1 MVDTSAASPQ
11 PGSQLET
18 AAKSETPRGPAVQ
31 SNRLAS
37 IDALRGFD
45 MFWIIGGGA
54 LVKAVIRLFAD
65 PLPAAVQ
72 EQMSHVP
79 WEGFTAWDLIMP
91 LFLFLVGTSMPFSF
105 ARRLESG
112 RGKAGIYVKV
122 FRRVVILWVLGMI
135 AQGHLLDF
143 DWSTLR
149 LFSNTLQAIAVGYL
163 IAAVAILHLP
173 RWGQLL
179 ATAMLLAAFWA
190 VMLCVPFAGNSAG
203 ILEEKTNLALY
214 IDHLILGRFCVPDS
228 TYAWILPGL
237 GNGATV
243 LLGVM
248 AGHLLRSGWSAG
260 MKVAWLVLAG
270 LACLALGWAMAG
282 GPVLVLSQGLPREAA
297 SGWMRWWWSIRFP
310 IIKHLWTSSM
320 VLYAAGWSY
329 LLLALFYLVIDVCGL
344 RRWATLFTVIGMNAI
359 LAYMLTHPFNVGAVT
374 GQYVA
379 GLAKLLGP
387 GGPVLNAFASFALI
401 WLILYYLY
409 RNRHYLRV

>member
-1 MVDTSAASPQ
+1 MADKPASTPQ
-11 PGSQLET
+11 RASQPEI
-18 AAKSETPRGPAVQ
+18 AAKSETPRGPAAQ
-31 SNRLAS
+31 SSRLAS

-45 MFWIIGGGA
+45 MFWIIGGGV
-54 LVKAVIRLFAD
+54 LVKAVIKLFVD
-65 PLPAAVQ
+65 PLPASVEQ
-72 EQMSHVP
+72 QMSHVS

-91 LFLFLVGTSMPFSF
+91 LFLFVVGTSMSFSF
-105 ARRLESG
+105 TRRLES
-112 RGKAGIYVKV
+112 RQSKARMYVKV
-122 FRRVVILWVLGMI
+122 FQRVVILWVLGMI

-163 IAAVAILHLP
+163 IAAVAIIHLP

-179 ATAMLLAAFWA
+179 VTAVLLGAFWA
-190 VMLCVPFAGNSAG
+190 VMLCVPFGGNPAG
-203 ILEEKTNLALY
+203 IMEEKINLALY
-214 IDHLILGRFCVPDS
+214 IDHLVLGRFCVPDS

-260 MKVAWLVLAG
+260 MKVAWLALAG
-270 LACLALGWAMAG
+270 LVCLALGWAMAG
-282 GPVLVLSQGLPREAA
+282 GPVLVLSQGLPQEAA
-297 SGWMRWWWSIRFP
+297 SEWMRRWWSIRFP

-329 LLLALFYLVIDVCGL
+329 LLLALFYLLIDACGL
-344 RRWATLFTVIGMNAI
+344 RRWSTLFTVIGMNAI

-379 GLAKLLGP
+379 GLAMLLGS
-387 GGPVLNAFASFALI
+387 GGPVLNASASFAVI